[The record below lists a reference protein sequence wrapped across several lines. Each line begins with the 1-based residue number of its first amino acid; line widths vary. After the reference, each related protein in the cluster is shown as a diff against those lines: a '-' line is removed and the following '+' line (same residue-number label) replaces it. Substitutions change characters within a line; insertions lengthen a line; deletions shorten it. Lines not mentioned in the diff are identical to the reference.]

1 MQKDKK
7 YFDRTEDEDAL
18 RMQRLATETGWWSTI
33 TPNEYGAPID
43 FEGDAIDKR
52 HTLIEVKYRDMDA
65 DAYDDYF
72 IEVDKLADCY
82 LHAAMTH
89 PTPLY
94 INFFK
99 DGNVLIWN
107 LLELKTMPIK
117 EKIRRANKG
126 FDTMEVSNVYKLAAS
141 DAYKYTFKSL

>member
-7 YFDRTEDEDAL
+7 YFDRTEDADAL
-18 RMQRLATETGWWSTI
+18 RMQRLANETGWWSTM
-33 TPNEYGAPID
+33 TQNEYGAPID

-89 PTPLY
+89 STPLY

-107 LLELKTMPIK
+107 LLELKTQPIK
-117 EKIRRANKG
+117 EKIRRENKG
-126 FDTMEVSNVYKLAAS
+126 FNTMEVSNVYKLAAS
-141 DAYKYTFKSL
+141 DAYKYTFKRL

>member
-18 RMQRLATETGWWSTI
+18 RMQRLADETGWWSSV

-52 HTLIEVKYRDMDA
+52 HTLIEVKYREMDA
-65 DAYDDYF
+65 DAYDDYI

-89 PTPLY
+89 STPLY

-107 LLELKTMPIK
+107 LLELKTRPTK
-117 EKIRRANKG
+117 EKVRRENKG
-126 FDTMEVSNVYKLAAS
+126 FNTMEVSNVYKLAAS

>member
-1 MQKDKK
+1 MQKDKQ
-7 YFDRTEDEDAL
+7 YFDRAESEDAL
-18 RMQRLATETGWWSTI
+18 RMQRLANETGWWTTM

-82 LHAAMTH
+82 LHAALTNS
-89 PTPLY
+89 TPLY
-94 INFFK
+94 INFFR

-107 LLELKTMPIK
+107 LLELKTPPGK
-117 EKIRRANKG
+117 EKRRRENKG
-126 FDTMEVSNVYKLAAS
+126 FNTMEVSNVYKLAAS
-141 DAYKYTFKSL
+141 DAYKYTFKGA

>member
-18 RMQRLATETGWWSTI
+18 RMQRLANETGWWTTV

-82 LHAAMTH
+82 LHAALTH
-89 PTPLY
+89 STPLY
-94 INFFK
+94 INFFR

-107 LLELKTMPIK
+107 LLELKTQPTK
-117 EKIRRANKG
+117 QKIRRENKG
-126 FDTMEVSNVYKLAAS
+126 FNTMEVSNVYKLAAS
-141 DAYKYTFKSL
+141 DAYKYTFKRK

>member
-7 YFDRTEDEDAL
+7 YFDRTEDADAV
-18 RMQRLATETGWWSTI
+18 RMQRLANETGWWSTM

-43 FEGDAIDKR
+43 FEGDAIDQR
-52 HTLIEVKYRDMDA
+52 HTLIEVKYRDMEVDR
-65 DAYDDYF
+65 YDRYI

-89 PTPLY
+89 STPLY

-107 LLELKTMPIK
+107 LLELKTRPTK
-117 EKIRRANKG
+117 EKVRRENKG
-126 FDTMEVSNVYKLAAS
+126 FKTMEVSNVYKLAAS
-141 DAYKYTFKSL
+141 DAYKYTFKRQ

>member
-1 MQKDKK
+1 MQKNKN
-7 YFDRTEDEDAL
+7 YFDDTEDADAL
-18 RMQRLATETGWWSTI
+18 RMQRLADETGWWSSV

-43 FEGDAIDKR
+43 FEGYAIDKR
-52 HTLIEVKYRDMDA
+52 HTLIEVKYREMDA
-65 DAYDDYF
+65 DAYDDYI

-89 PTPLY
+89 STPLY

-107 LLELKTMPIK
+107 LLELKTPPTK
-117 EKIRRANKG
+117 QKIRRENKG
-126 FDTMEVSNVYKLAAS
+126 FNAMEVSNVYKLAAS
-141 DAYKYTFKSL
+141 DAYKYTFKGL